1 MAPSTDSLPN
11 KKTYATTDMGLST
24 LEVVEFG
31 ERDPIP
37 NYVNIIIEN
46 PVLSN
51 LYFQM
56 LIFYNFFYSFLHLFL
71 LFTILCYKLW
81 IFKTREY
88 KEYIAFALIIF
99 YLPLEIVSLY
109 FAYKGNIN
117 ETVRFCYL
125 THIVS

>member
-1 MAPSTDSLPN
+1 
-11 KKTYATTDMGLST
+11 MGLST
-24 LEVVEFG
+24 LEVLDFG
-31 ERDPIP
+31 EREPIP

-51 LYFQM
+51 LNFQM
-56 LIFYNFFYSFLHLFL
+56 LIFYNFFYSFLHFFL
-71 LFTILCYKLW
+71 LFTILVYKLW

-99 YLPLEIVSLY
+99 YLPLELASLY

-117 ETVRFCYL
+117 ETVRLLLSNLYSFL
-125 THIVS
+125 N

>member
-1 MAPSTDSLPN
+1 MYN
-11 KKTYATTDMGLST
+11 KRTYATTDMDMSSF
-24 LEVVEFG
+24 EVLEFG

-56 LIFYNFFYSFLHLFL
+56 LIFYNFFYSFLHFFL
-71 LFTILCYKLW
+71 LFTILIYKLW

-88 KEYIAFALIIF
+88 REYIAFVLIIF

-109 FAYKGNIN
+109 FGYKGNIN
-117 ETVRFCYL
+117 ETVSLRLHYL
-125 THIVS
+125 YSFLN

>member
-11 KKTYATTDMGLST
+11 KKTYATTDMGLSN
-24 LEVVEFG
+24 LEIVEFG

-71 LFTILCYKLW
+71 LFTILIYKLW
-81 IFKTREY
+81 IFRTREY

-99 YLPLEIVSLY
+99 YLPLELVSLY

-117 ETVRFCYL
+117 ETVRFCYV
-125 THIVS
+125 TYIVS